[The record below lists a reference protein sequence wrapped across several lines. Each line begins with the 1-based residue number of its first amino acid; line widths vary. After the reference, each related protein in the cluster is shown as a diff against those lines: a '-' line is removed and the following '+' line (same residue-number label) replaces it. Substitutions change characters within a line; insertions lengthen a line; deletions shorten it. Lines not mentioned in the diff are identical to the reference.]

1 MIYEYGQGTTYDG
14 RPINAY
20 WETPTYNMGSSKL
33 TGDRTTKQLGEL
45 TVYGKGRMHILAR
58 ADEKQ
63 KQSEI
68 IMHTYDKRT
77 RKRLNLRGR
86 RFSLRLSSVDGVSFE
101 LYGSV
106 TIGMDVESD

>member
-1 MIYEYGQGTTYDG
+1 
-14 RPINAY
+14 
-20 WETPTYNMGSSKL
+20 
-33 TGDRTTKQLGEL
+33 
-45 TVYGKGRMHILAR
+45 
-58 ADEKQ
+58 
-63 KQSEI
+63 
-68 IMHTYDKRT
+68 MHTYDKRT